1 MNNFKIKYKSNNNVI
16 YSCKYHIVWTPKYR
30 KDVLKDGID
39 LRLKEIIQEVSN
51 KYKSEIISME
61 IMSDHVHL
69 LVEVDPQFGIHKLI
83 KNIKGVS
90 SRLLRSEFPILKTR
104 IPTLWSNSYF
114 CSTVGGAPLEII
126 KQYVENQKYV
136 KK

>member
-30 KDVLKDGID
+30 KDVLKDGVD

-51 KYKSEIISME
+51 KYNSEIISME
-61 IMSDHVHL
+61 IMKDHVHL
-69 LVEVDPQFGIHKLI
+69 LIEVDPQFGIHKLI

-90 SRLLRSEFPILKTR
+90 SRILRSEFPFLKSR
-104 IPTLWSNSYF
+104 LPTLWSNSYF